1 MNMKVGA
8 DRSAL
13 PRIEQIWYTRCPVP
27 TASGVAIQAGFLEEE
42 FARDG
47 IAVTSLAQAGFF
59 EEEFARDGI
68 AVTSL
73 AASDNIEV
81 RQSHFDHRQPN
92 SFRQGGHTPPMWARA
107 RGRKTKLIGM
117 SWIEE
122 YQAIITLP
130 GSGIRTVRDLRG
142 RRFGIQQ
149 KLGDQ
154 IDFWYG
160 RSLRGL
166 TSALGTEAL
175 TVADVDLVRLPV
187 NDSVIG
193 LDPPSRTGLL
203 DSGARRARF
212 QQREVFA
219 LIRGEVDAI
228 YVNSSPG
235 AHLRAFLGAHEVLE
249 FGRHPDR
256 YLRINNAVPTV
267 LTVDEGLLLE
277 RPDLVDRYVAQ
288 VLRAARWAKTHPGE
302 VRRMAA
308 IDVGAPE
315 EWIDIAYGPEMHAG
329 MDLYFD
335 DWTLEALGLQKA
347 FLLEHGLLPEDFSID
362 GWMDAGPLSRA

>member
-1 MNMKVGA
+1 MEHMETKRDESERA
-8 DRSAL
+8 SIAQL
-13 PRIEQIWYTRCPVP
+13 WYTRCPVP
-27 TASGVAIQAGFLEEE
+27 TASGIAIQAQFLEQE
-42 FARDG
+42 FGRD
-47 IAVTSLAQAGFF
+47 
-59 EEEFARDGI
+59 RI

-73 AASDNIEV
+73 AASENLEV

-92 SFRQGGHTPPMWARA
+92 SFRQGGHTPPMWARS
-107 RGRKTKLIGM
+107 RGRRTKLLGM

-122 YQAIITLP
+122 YQAIIALP
-130 GSGIRTVRDLRG
+130 ESGIRTVKDLRG

-166 TSALGTEAL
+166 TSALVTEAM
-175 TVADVDLVRLPV
+175 TPSDVDLLRLPV

-228 YVNSSPG
+228 YVNSAPG
-235 AHLRAFLGAHEVLE
+235 AHLRAFLGAHEVIE

-256 YLRINNAVPTV
+256 HLRINNAVPTV

-288 VLRAARWAKTHPGE
+288 VVRAAGWAKSHPDE
-302 VRRMAA
+302 ARRMAA
-308 IDVGAPE
+308 IDVGVPD
-315 EWIDIAYGPEMHAG
+315 EWIDIAYGPELNRN

-335 DWTLEALGLQKA
+335 DWTLEALDLQKA
-347 FLLEHGLLPEDFSID
+347 FLLKHGLLAEDFDIQE
-362 GWMDAGPLSRA
+362 WMDAGPLERVMKQGKA

>member
-1 MNMKVGA
+1 MEHMENKRDA
-8 DRSAL
+8 SERASIAQL
-13 PRIEQIWYTRCPVP
+13 WYTRCPVP
-27 TASGVAIQAGFLEEE
+27 TASGIAIQAQFLERE
-42 FARDG
+42 FG
-47 IAVTSLAQAGFF
+47 G
-59 EEEFARDGI
+59 DGI

-73 AASDNIEV
+73 AASENLEV

-92 SFRQGGHTPPMWARA
+92 SFRQGGHTPPMWARS
-107 RGRKTKLIGM
+107 RGRRTKLIGM

-122 YQAIITLP
+122 YQAIIALP
-130 GSGIRTVRDLRG
+130 ESGIRTVKDLRG

-166 TSALGTEAL
+166 TSALATEAM
-175 TVADVDLVRLPV
+175 TPGDVDVLRLPV
-187 NDSVIG
+187 DDSVIG
-193 LDPPSRTGLL
+193 LDAPSRTGLL

-228 YVNSSPG
+228 YVNSAPG
-235 AHLRAFLGAHEVLE
+235 AHLRAFLGAHEVIE

-256 YLRINNAVPTV
+256 HLRINNAVPTV

-277 RPDLVDRYVAQ
+277 RPDLVHRYVGQ
-288 VLRAARWAKTHPGE
+288 VVRAAGWAKSHADE

-308 IDVGAPE
+308 IDVGVPE
-315 EWIDIAYGPEMHAG
+315 EWIDIAYGPELNRN

-335 DWTLEALGLQKA
+335 DWTLEALNLQKA
-347 FLLEHGLLPEDFSID
+347 FLLKHGLLAADLDIQE
-362 GWMDAGPLSRA
+362 WMDAGPLERVMKQVRT